1 MMIDLTD
8 TKSSAV
14 NAALVSARHAIGSP
28 ALGMVLTLV
37 IVTDE
42 STQYDAMKAA
52 TEAAREH
59 PSRILVV
66 IGRPGADIHP
76 RLDAEV
82 RVGDQGAGETVVLR
96 LHGELADHAESV
108 VLPLL
113 LPDAPVVVWW
123 PGKAPETPSADPLGI
138 LAQRRITDAV
148 AAPRRPDWLEIRA
161 SGYTPGDT
169 DLAWTRTTTWRSLLA
184 AALDQRYDRIT
195 GAAVEAK
202 AGNPSAELLALWLSD
217 RLGVPVER
225 VVTAGPG
232 ITATRLVTGSGE
244 IAVTRPDG
252 VLATLT
258 TPGQPDRHV
267 ALKRRDAAE
276 LIAEELRRL
285 DPDDVYAT
293 TLAHAAAEAK
303 AAGGSVV
310 ASPAATAAH
319 AHEAETISVIA
330 APGASTMADSADVV
344 SGAAAQAGERAI
356 AAAHRAHADESEQSH
371 AEKTPAK
378 KAPAKRTPAR
388 GSGSGGSSGSAG
400 SAAKKT
406 AKPRSSGSA
415 RKRTGGSS

>member
-8 TKSSAV
+8 TNSSAV
-14 NAALVSARHAIGSP
+14 NSALIDARHAIGSP
-28 ALGMVLTLV
+28 TLGMVLTLV

-66 IGRPGADIHP
+66 IGRPGADITP

-82 RVGDQGAGETVVLR
+82 RVGDMGAGETVVLR
-96 LHGELADHAESV
+96 LHGELAEHAESV

-123 PGKAPETPSADPLGI
+123 PGKAPEAASKDPLGV

-148 AAPRRPDWLEIRA
+148 AAPRRADWLEIRSA
-161 SGYTPGDT
+161 SYTPGDT

-184 AALDQRYDRIT
+184 AALDQRYDTIT
-195 GAAVEAK
+195 GASVEAK

-217 RLGVPVER
+217 RLGVHVER
-225 VVTAGPG
+225 VVSAGPG
-232 ITATRLVTGSGE
+232 ITAVRLVTVSGD
-244 IAVTRPDG
+244 IAITRPDG
-252 VLATLT
+252 VLATLS

-267 ALKRRDAAE
+267 ALKRREAAE

-285 DPDDVYAT
+285 DPDEVYAH
-293 TLAHAAAEAK
+293 TLAHAAEEAKGIADLPPTAAAEALAV
-303 AAGGSVV
+303 AA
-310 ASPAATAAH
+310 
-319 AHEAETISVIA
+319 IA
-330 APGASTMADSADVV
+330 GASTLADSSDAQQTPPKAD
-344 SGAAAQAGERAI
+344 APQ
-356 AAAHRAHADESEQSH
+356 
-371 AEKTPAK
+371 P
-378 KAPAKRTPAR
+378 PAKRAAP
-388 GSGSGGSSGSAG
+388 
-400 SAAKKT
+400 AAKKT
-406 AKPRSSGSA
+406 AKRTSTTP

>member
-14 NAALVSARHAIGSP
+14 NAALVDARHAIGSP

-42 STQYDAMKAA
+42 SNQYDAMKAA

-66 IGRPGADIHP
+66 IGRPGADITP

-82 RVGDQGAGETVVLR
+82 RVGDVGAGETVVLR
-96 LHGELADHAESV
+96 LHGELAEHAESV

-123 PGKAPETPSADPLGI
+123 PGAAPETASKDPLGV

-161 SGYTPGDT
+161 SGYVPGDT

-184 AALDQRYDRIT
+184 AALDQRYEKISS
-195 GAAVEAK
+195 AAVEAK

-225 VVTAGPG
+225 VVSAGPG
-232 ITATRLVTGSGE
+232 ITAVKLVTVGGD
-244 IAVTRPDG
+244 IAITRPDG

-285 DPDDVYAT
+285 DPDDVYAA
-293 TLAHAAAEAK
+293 TLAHAAHEARNTASTAAKQAEAHESATVAVTAVPGSSTLAESADEAAK
-303 AAGGSVV
+303 PATTGRTGRSSASSAAGSR
-310 ASPAATAAH
+310 
-319 AHEAETISVIA
+319 
-330 APGASTMADSADVV
+330 
-344 SGAAAQAGERAI
+344 SGA
-356 AAAHRAHADESEQSH
+356 
-371 AEKTPAK
+371 T
-378 KAPAKRTPAR
+378 
-388 GSGSGGSSGSAG
+388 
-400 SAAKKT
+400 AAKKT
-406 AKPRSSGSA
+406 AKRTAAP
-415 RKRTGGSS
+415 RKRTGGTSGGGK

>member
-14 NAALVSARHAIGSP
+14 NSALVEARHAIGSP

-42 STQYDAMKAA
+42 SNQYDAMKAA
-52 TEAAREH
+52 VEAAREH

-66 IGRPGADIHP
+66 IGRPGAEITP

-82 RVGDQGAGETVVLR
+82 RVGDAGAGETVVLR

-123 PGKAPETPSADPLGI
+123 PGKAPEAASADPLGV

-148 AAPRRPDWLEIRA
+148 AAPRRADWLEIRA
-161 SGYTPGDT
+161 SAYTPGDT

-184 AALDQRYDRIT
+184 AALDQRYDTINA
-195 GAAVEAK
+195 AAVEAK

-225 VVTAGPG
+225 VVSAGPG
-232 ITATRLVTGSGE
+232 ITAVHLRTESGD
-244 IAVTRPDG
+244 IAITRPDG
-252 VLATLT
+252 VLATLS

-285 DPDDVYAT
+285 DPDDVYAA
-293 TLAHAAAEAK
+293 TLAHAAEEAK
-303 AAGGSVV
+303 ARANGSSDD
-310 ASPAATAAH
+310 ASPAAVEAAE
-319 AHEAETISVIA
+319 HEAASVA
-330 APGASTMADSADVV
+330 VQAVPGSSTMAESAD
-344 SGAAAQAGERAI
+344 AA
-356 AAAHRAHADESEQSH
+356 
-371 AEKTPAK
+371 
-378 KAPAKRTPAR
+378 KAPAKRAA
-388 GSGSGGSSGSAG
+388 SGAATKKTAKSGGSSGGSAG
-400 SAAKKT
+400 S
-406 AKPRSSGSA
+406 RGSGTGGSRA
-415 RKRTGGSS
+415 SKRTGGAS

>member
-14 NAALVSARHAIGSP
+14 NAALVEARHAIGSP

-42 STQYDAMKAA
+42 SNQYDSMKAA

-66 IGRPGADIHP
+66 IGRPGADITP

-82 RVGDQGAGETVVLR
+82 RVGDVGAGETVVLR
-96 LHGELADHAESV
+96 LHGELAEHAESV
-108 VLPLL
+108 VLPLM

-123 PGKAPETPSADPLGI
+123 PGKHPEHPSKDALGV

-184 AALDQRYDRIT
+184 AALDQRYERIT
-195 GAAVEAK
+195 SAAVEAK
-202 AGNPSAELLALWLSD
+202 AGNPSAELLALWLAD
-217 RLGVPVER
+217 RLAVPVER
-225 VVTAGPG
+225 VVSAGPG
-232 ITATRLVTGSGE
+232 ITAVRLVTESGD
-244 IAVTRPDG
+244 IAITRPDG
-252 VLATLT
+252 VLATLS

-267 ALKRRDAAE
+267 ALKRRESAE

-293 TLAHAAAEAK
+293 TLAHAAEEAQ
-303 AAGGSVV
+303 AAGAAAE
-310 ASPAATAAH
+310 ASPAAVAAG
-319 AHEAETISVIA
+319 EAETPGVA
-330 APGASTMADSADVV
+330 VGAVAGASTMAESADAV
-344 SGAAAQAGERAI
+344 Q
-356 AAAHRAHADESEQSH
+356 
-371 AEKTPAK
+371 
-378 KAPAKRTPAR
+378 APAKRGSA
-388 GSGSGGSSGSAG
+388 SGSGAG
-400 SAAKKT
+400 AGARSAAKKT
-406 AKPRSSGSA
+406 AKSTASRSASP
-415 RKRTGGSS
+415 RKRSGGSS

>member
-14 NAALVSARHAIGSP
+14 NAALVDARHAIGSP

-42 STQYDAMKAA
+42 SNQYDAMKAA
-52 TEAAREH
+52 VEAAREH

-66 IGRPGADIHP
+66 IGRPGPDIPP

-82 RVGDQGAGETVVLR
+82 RVGDAGAGETVVLR
-96 LHGELADHAESV
+96 LHGELAEHAESV
-108 VLPLL
+108 CLPLL

-123 PGKAPETPSADPLGI
+123 PGKAPETASKDPLGV

-148 AAPRRPDWLEIRA
+148 AAPRRQDWLEIRA
-161 SGYTPGDT
+161 SGYVPGDT

-202 AGNPSAELLALWLSD
+202 AGNPSAELMALWLSD
-217 RLGVPVER
+217 RLKVPVER
-225 VVTAGPG
+225 VISAGPG
-232 ITATRLVTGSGE
+232 ITAVRLNTVKGD
-244 IAVTRPDG
+244 IAITRPDG
-252 VLATLT
+252 VLATLS

-293 TLAHAAAEAK
+293 TLAHAAQEAK
-303 AAGGSVV
+303 ASGA
-310 ASPAATAAH
+310 ASA
-319 AHEAETISVIA
+319 
-330 APGASTMADSADVV
+330 GASDEAVEAAENEASSVALAALPGGPTMADTADV
-344 SGAAAQAGERAI
+344 A
-356 AAAHRAHADESEQSH
+356 
-371 AEKTPAK
+371 KPA
-378 KAPAKRTPAR
+378 AKRAASRTSGG
-388 GSGSGGSSGSAG
+388 GSNAPNASGTSRASGSSGSSGASG
-400 SAAKKT
+400 SSGSSGAAKKS
-406 AKPRSSGSA
+406 AKPSGSSSSSSGSRSA
-415 RKRTGGSS
+415 RKRTGGGSS